1 LPFDPTNLSPEM
13 RHKLPRKIAFII
25 ILNHKLNLREQNLRL
40 QGRIITSE
48 DVDVVASDI
57 LQEPEDFM
65 SGSLLQ
71 EILK

>member
-1 LPFDPTNLSPEM
+1 M